1 MSRSKTANATSPSLS
16 DSTAQP
22 SLPSVV
28 IIGCGFGG
36 LEAAK
41 ELSHAAVEIT
51 VIDRTN
57 HHLFQPLL
65 YQVATAGLPA
75 PAIAGP
81 IRHILRN
88 EIARGNLTVLMGE
101 VMSIDAASNCV
112 VLDGGE
118 HIHFDHL
125 IVAAG
130 ATHSYFGRDDWAKY
144 APGLKTLG
152 DAFTIR
158 RRVLSAFEN
167 AERETDPARREPWL
181 TFAVVG
187 AGPTGV
193 EMAGTLAEISQHTL
207 RAEFRRIDSRRA
219 RVILLEGAPRV
230 LGTFPEDLSHR
241 AEEQLEDLG
250 VEVLSGAKVTNI
262 TAFGVHYDTTETA
275 ADGSRKVVSH
285 FVETRTVVW
294 AAGVAA
300 SPLGRSL
307 AKSTGCAL
315 DRAGRVIVE
324 PDLTLASHP
333 NIYVVGDL
341 AAARSYLDPKH
352 PTTVPGVS
360 PSAKQMGRKAA
371 RNIMRGM
378 KGQETQAF
386 RYIDYGNMATIG
398 KRAAIAVIDIP
409 FTSRKVKFSG
419 FSAWLF
425 WLFVH
430 IYFLIGFRNR
440 TVVFM
445 DWAWAY
451 FTSQRHARVFPD
463 PHALEP
469 NAVVVHRDPPE
480 QQPPSA

>member
-1 MSRSKTANATSPSLS
+1 MASTASPSIA
-16 DSTAQP
+16 TASGP
-22 SLPSVV
+22 VATNPGKPRVI

-41 ELSHAAVEIT
+41 ALSDGDVEIV

-81 IRHILRN
+81 IRHILRKQ
-88 EIARGNLTVLMGE
+88 IAKGNLTVLMGE
-101 VMSIDAASNCV
+101 VTSIDTASSCV

-118 HIHFDHL
+118 HLHFDHL
-125 IVAAG
+125 VLAAG

-152 DAFTIR
+152 DAFSIR
-158 RRVLSAFEN
+158 RRVLTAFEQ
-167 AERETDPARREPWL
+167 AERETDPVKREPWL

-193 EMAGTLAEISQHTL
+193 EMAGTLAEIAQQTL
-207 RAEFRRIDSRRA
+207 SAEFRRIDSRMA

-230 LGTFPEDLSHR
+230 LGTFTEDLSQR
-241 AEEQLEDLG
+241 AQEQLEMLG
-250 VEVLSGAKVTNI
+250 AEVLAGAKVTNI
-262 TAFGVHYDTTETA
+262 TAFGIHYDVMDKQ
-275 ADGSRKVVSH
+275 ADGSSRAVSH
-285 FVETRTVVW
+285 FLPTRTVIW

-300 SPLGRSL
+300 SPLGKAL
-307 AKSTGCAL
+307 AKSTACEL
-315 DRAGRVIVE
+315 DRAGRVVVQ
-324 PDLTLASHP
+324 PDLTIPGHP

-341 AAARSYLDPKH
+341 ASAKSYLDPES
-352 PTTVPGVS
+352 PTPVPGVS
-360 PSAKQMGRKAA
+360 PGAKQMGRKAA
-371 RNIMRGM
+371 FNILRRL
-378 KGQETQAF
+378 KGLDTQAF
-386 RYIDYGNMATIG
+386 RYFDYGSMATIG
-398 KRAAIAVIDIP
+398 KRAAVAMLDIP
-409 FTSRKVKFSG
+409 FTKKQIRFSG
-419 FSAWLF
+419 FAAWLF

-430 IYFLIGFRNR
+430 VYFLIGFRNR
-440 TVVFM
+440 TVVMM

-469 NAVVVHRDPPE
+469 HTRVVRVDTPD
-480 QQPPSA
+480 